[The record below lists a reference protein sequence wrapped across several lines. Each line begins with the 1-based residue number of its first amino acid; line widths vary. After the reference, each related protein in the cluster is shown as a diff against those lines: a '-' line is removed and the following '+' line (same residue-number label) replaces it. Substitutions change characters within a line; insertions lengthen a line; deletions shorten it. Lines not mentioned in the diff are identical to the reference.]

1 MPTVAEEGP
10 FRFVIYTRENG
21 FEPPH
26 VHVWMGNED
35 VCRLELNSGR
45 FMENPP
51 PGEYRNILA
60 AYRKHAEAIRR
71 EWDKIHGR

>member
-1 MPTVAEEGP
+1 MPAVAEEGQ
-10 FRFVIYTRENG
+10 FRFVIYTREND

-26 VHVWMGNED
+26 VHVWIGNED

-60 AYRKHAEAIRR
+60 AYRKHAASQISHAIRQ
-71 EWDKIHGR
+71 WC